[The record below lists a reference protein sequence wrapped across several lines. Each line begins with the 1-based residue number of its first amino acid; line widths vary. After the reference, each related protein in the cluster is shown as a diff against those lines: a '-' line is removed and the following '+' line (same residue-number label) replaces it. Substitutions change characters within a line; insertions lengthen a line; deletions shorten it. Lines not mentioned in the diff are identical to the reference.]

1 MKLRTDGAPGTC
13 KKQIPCGDD
22 NKKGNSNSKG
32 NGNRRQQERQG
43 REAKTS
49 RATTRDTTTLP
60 RPSRGEGGAPGCR
73 GWGTRAR
80 KKQISCGDDN
90 KKGNSNSKGNRNRRF
105 PSGMTTREATTKS
118 KYLARYHARYHHPA
132 ATKSRRGWGTRQ
144 SRVGHPA

>member
-60 RPSRGEGGAPGCR
+60 RRSRGEGGAPGCR
-73 GWGTRAR
+73 GWGIRAR
-80 KKQISCGDDN
+80 KKQIPCGEDN
-90 KKGNSNSKGNRNRRF
+90 KRGNDEKQKASRA
-105 PSGMTTREATTKS
+105 TTRDTTT
-118 KYLARYHARYHHPA
+118 LPRP
-132 ATKSRRGWGTRQ
+132 SRGEGGAPGSRGWGTRGPPPI
-144 SRVGHPA
+144 SRALRVSSGRR